1 MLSNIPTRA
10 MFIPANMRASIVP
23 SFCDLAKLQYA
34 LPALLNSRS
43 TPADVAGQPKNCR
56 AIRATFGYF
65 LDPVSLHHTNRSSPK
80 SEICE
85 TSLMYRSASVLGP
98 LATRAAGE
106 AAALASLPIRSAS
119 PTLRLFVGRGPV
131 SGVTDADATTGGSST
146 TPVLA
151 GSQFAKYSLL
161 KALMAYDFNL
171 ASKPSKSRSLKQ
183 GLPHSKRTCIHLGDL
198 S

>member
-1 MLSNIPTRA
+1 MAARP
-10 MFIPANMRASIVP
+10 
-23 SFCDLAKLQYA
+23 C
-34 LPALLNSRS
+34 
-43 TPADVAGQPKNCR
+43 
-56 AIRATFGYF
+56 GYC

-85 TSLMYRSASVLGP
+85 TSLMYRSASVLGS

-131 SGVTDADATTGGSST
+131 SGVTDADATTRGSST

-151 GSQFAKYSLL
+151 GSCNETSLAGLRVSKQLFLLFVKYKYNKYCFLLFTIPNSFAKLFVIPNIPLVAKKHYLYLNSQIV
-161 KALMAYDFNL
+161 KY
-171 ASKPSKSRSLKQ
+171 Q
-183 GLPHSKRTCIHLGDL
+183 IHSTSTSNRPTWK
-198 S
+198 